1 MGLVSKG
8 YYNFVKG
15 LFNGNK
21 NAANNLRSAIID
33 AENSF
38 AGTDGKDLKEPILY
52 LFSELNEELKVKG
65 TPFQQRNIDN
75 SNKLAV
81 YNEKIQINIVIIKE
95 IYGN

>member
-8 YYNFVKG
+8 YYNFVKS